1 MSNTTINDII
11 NASNKINAA
20 TKRGK
25 AHVAWLTPEAAMAIK
40 KMLEEAEKTNIRIEL
55 TKMLNN

>member
-20 TKRGK
+20 TKREK
-25 AHVAWLTPEAAMAIK
+25 ADFTWLTPEAAVIIK
-40 KMLEEAEKTNIRIEL
+40 NILKEAEKTNIRTEI